1 MSYYL
6 FVSGI
11 AAIYLAQDIIHQI
24 NENAQRKRNVD
35 FLYQDYCKCLEY
47 KGFPNIPDK
56 SEYSRILQNKDLRE
70 LESCKREYIH
80 FMSAY
85 YAYKNKSF

>member
-6 FVSGI
+6 FLGGV
-11 AAIYLAQDIIHQI
+11 ATIYLAQDIIQKI
-24 NENAQRKRNVD
+24 DENAKRKQNLN

-47 KGFPNIPDK
+47 KGFMNIPDK
-56 SEYSRILQNKDLRE
+56 IEYGHILQNKDIRE